1 MIFRVSWAGWMA
13 IGESAFFVPIEF
25 YELVRKPRFSWSIF
39 VLTIINILIVWY
51 LAKNRHRL
59 FHHHHQR

>member
-1 MIFRVSWAGWMA
+1 MA
-13 IGESAFFVPIEF
+13 IVESAFFVPIEL
-25 YELVRKPRFSWSIF
+25 YELVHRPKFSWSIF
-39 VLTIINILIVWY
+39 VLTIVNILIVWY